1 MMLRTT
7 LLALLLC
14 AAPILRAQPHAQF
27 NLFLDLNYT
36 SAEKTVE
43 LYEGLSGRP
52 SDIAA
57 LRGSQ
62 LSLAVTA
69 MLAQKHLTTGHLEQ
83 SLEAAKFN
91 QSDGDDDFR
100 MRPARAAV
108 RQIREL
114 LDAVRRRNFGQRVIS
129 TVEQL
134 FPADARVNARI
145 PMYFVAFGHQNIDAF
160 VVRINWEGDVPH
172 PAADNEGEPVIVVNL
187 ARAVN
192 YGTSVDECFVGLLSV
207 VAHEV
212 FHAAFEVYKRGS
224 PFWQSYYAVD
234 LPPFDELLDLA
245 HNEGVAYYLS
255 LIQRTGGRLP
265 TDGLERAQSSMHTF
279 NAMCAEL
286 LSQRTPPGRAAE
298 ILRRANTSGYWE
310 SYGSITGMIVARQI
324 DQSLGRV
331 ALVET
336 LRNGPRAF
344 FRTYLQLMKQDR
356 GIPQLSPLVQQE
368 LARQDR

>member
-1 MMLRTT
+1 M
-7 LLALLLC
+7 
-14 AAPILRAQPHAQF
+14 F
-27 NLFLDLNYT
+27 
-36 SAEKTVE
+36 
-43 LYEGLSGRP
+43 
-52 SDIAA
+52 
-57 LRGSQ
+57 
-62 LSLAVTA
+62 
-69 MLAQKHLTTGHLEQ
+69 
-83 SLEAAKFN
+83 
-91 QSDGDDDFR
+91 
-100 MRPARAAV
+100 
-108 RQIREL
+108 
-114 LDAVRRRNFGQRVIS
+114 FG
-129 TVEQL
+129 
-134 FPADARVNARI
+134 
-145 PMYFVAFGHQNIDAF
+145 AFGHQNIDAF
-160 VVRINWEGDVPH
+160 VVRITWEGDVPH
-172 PAADNEGEPVIVVNL
+172 PAAENEGEPVIVVNL

-192 YGTSVDECFVGLLSV
+192 YGGSVDECFVGLLSV

-212 FHAAFEVYKRGS
+212 FHAAFEVYKRGT
-224 PFWQSYYAVD
+224 PFWQSYYATS

-265 TDGLERAQSSMHTF
+265 GDGLERAQATFQTF

-298 ILRRANTSGYWE
+298 IIRRANTSGYWE

-344 FRTYLQLMKQDR
+344 FQTYLQLMKQDR

-368 LARQDR
+368 LARQGR

>member
-1 MMLRTT
+1 MMVRVVLVV
-7 LLALLLC
+7 LLAVSAPDLLAQSH
-14 AAPILRAQPHAQF
+14 AAF
-27 NLFLDLNYT
+27 NLFLDLNYS

-52 SDIAA
+52 ADIAA

-69 MLAQKHLTTGHLEQ
+69 SLAQKHLTTEHLER

-114 LDAVRRRNFGQRVIS
+114 LEAVRRRNFGQRVVS

-134 FPADARVNARI
+134 FPVDARVNARI

-160 VVRINWEGDVPH
+160 VVRITWEGDVPR
-172 PAADNEGEPVIVVNL
+172 PAPENQGEPVIVVNL

-192 YGTSVDECFVGLLSV
+192 YGGSVDECFVGLLSV

-212 FHAAFEVYKRGS
+212 FHAAFDVYKRGE
-224 PFWQSYYAVD
+224 PFWRSYYASD
-234 LPPFDELLDLA
+234 LPPLDELLDLA
-245 HNEGVAYYLS
+245 HNEGIAYYLS

-265 TDGLERAQSSMHTF
+265 NDGLDRAQTAFATF

-286 LSQRTPPGRAAE
+286 LSQRTPPGRIAE
-298 ILRRANTSGYWE
+298 IIRRANTSGYWE
-310 SYGSITGMIVARQI
+310 SYGSITGMIVAREI

-344 FRTYLQLMKQDR
+344 FATYLQLMKRDR

-368 LARQDR
+368 LARRDR